1 MCVCVCVGVCACVC
15 MRVHVCMHASACG
28 SECVCVH
35 VSVCVCVY
43 VCARVSLCL
52 CLCMRVACAG
62 SCLEL
67 KSLGPETWGLGVLGS
82 GFWTRTWNLNLP
94 HILHPQVEIQ
104 HRPRKVYGTDA
115 ERRPFLGAEDGFEL
129 GLGLGV

>member
-1 MCVCVCVGVCACVC
+1 MCVCVGVFACVC
-15 MRVHVCMHASACG
+15 VRVHVCMHASACG

-35 VSVCVCVY
+35 VSVCVCVCGW
-43 VCARVSLCL
+43 VGVSLCL

-94 HILHPQVEIQ
+94 HILHPQVEIE

-115 ERRPFLGAEDGFEL
+115 ERRPFLGAEDGFEF
-129 GLGLGV
+129 